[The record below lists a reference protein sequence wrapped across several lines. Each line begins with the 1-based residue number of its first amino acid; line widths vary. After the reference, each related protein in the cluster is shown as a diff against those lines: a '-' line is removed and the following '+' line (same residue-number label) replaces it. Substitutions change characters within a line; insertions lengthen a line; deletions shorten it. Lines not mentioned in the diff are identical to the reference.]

1 MSEVKTTVSK
11 SWLALSCLL
20 IVLEVFFI
28 YEAMLAD
35 IDGLERVFGVL
46 TGLALLCFG
55 VLLYVVTSVVYT

>member
-1 MSEVKTTVSK
+1 
-11 SWLALSCLL
+11 L